1 MNLIKTSKDRFL
13 AIDANAIVHRA
24 FHAYPGNLQTDDG
37 VQVNAVY
44 GFTVM
49 LLSALKS
56 FDPKY
61 VLCAFDTSK
70 PTFRHEEYIDYKATR
85 KPVDQSLIDQ
95 FPLVEEVLKA
105 FNIPI
110 IKKEGFEADDILGT
124 IAKMVDSGKWKDQNL
139 ELYILSGD
147 RDLFQLVRGDVKV
160 CLPSGNFSNLIEYDR
175 ENVFKTLGVYPEQ
188 VVDYKAIVGDASDNI
203 PGVKGVGDKTV
214 VELLKEYGDFET
226 IYKNLPKL
234 TPRLQVLLGEGIE
247 QAELSRKL
255 AKIDQDMDLEI
266 FLESCLMQ
274 DFDRKNV
281 LDLFR
286 RFKFKSLVA
295 RLDDIFGK
303 DSSGYSTQLNIFNG
317 SVGNVEWASEE
328 EIESLSKNAS
338 SIVCCFLSKEETT
351 TDKELILTRFVDKM
365 GVKTDRAYENGGYTL
380 RTGCETVFC
389 NFENLVSR
397 KETTIDVDLTK
408 SFDISLFSHI
418 INSEKRDQSLKDL
431 AFDYVGKVFRE
442 KISPL
447 EISTV
452 LDTVEE
458 IKNAQINKANE
469 IELYEYT
476 LESIKK
482 YLLVR
487 SEYLL
492 NVLRKIEMPVAL
504 VLSKM
509 EEKGIKVDIKYLEGL
524 NEELANKLEKTKEEI
539 FASVGHEFNIN
550 SPKQLS
556 DVLYNELGL
565 PSKNGFSTREDILVS
580 LSGAHPCVEK
590 LLEFR
595 ELSKIYGTYT
605 SPMLA
610 MAKDS
615 DDQSIHTDFKQTG
628 TTSGR
633 FSSVNPN
640 MQNLPAQGEWSEK
653 LRKAFVA
660 REGFKLVGMDYA
672 QIELRIMADMSRD
685 NLLIKDFNDGL
696 DIHTATAA
704 RILEKEIEDV
714 TKKERS
720 IGKTV
725 NFAILFGQT
734 PFGLSSLLK
743 IDSKVALEYIQN
755 YFEHYLGVEEYIR
768 TLEREAYKKGYV
780 QTMFGTTRM
789 IGGIRSKN
797 IRMNKA
803 AKREAVNMPIQ
814 GSEADIMKLGMVKLD
829 ELISKEFND
838 DAYILLQVHDELVF
852 EVVKGRV
859 EEFEKKAVDIL
870 KNIVN
875 LEVPL
880 DVHVSHG
887 DNLAELK

>member
-1 MNLIKTSKDRFL
+1 MNLVKTSKDRFL

-49 LLSALKS
+49 LLSALKT

-70 PTFRHEEYIDYKATR
+70 PTFRHEEYLDYKATR
-85 KPVDQSLIDQ
+85 KPTDQSLIDQ

-124 IAKMVDSGKWKDQNL
+124 ISKMVDSGKWKDQNL

-160 CLPSGNFSNLIEYDR
+160 CLPSGNFSNLLEYDR
-175 ENVFKTLGVYPEQ
+175 ENVFKTFGVYPEQ
-188 VVDYKAIVGDASDNI
+188 VVDYKAIVGDVSDNI

-214 VELLKEYGDFET
+214 IGLLGEYGDFDT
-226 IYKNLPKL
+226 IYKNLTKL
-234 TPRLQVLLGEGIE
+234 KPRLQVLLGEGIE

-255 AKIDQDMDLEI
+255 AKIDQDMDVDI
-266 FLESCLMQ
+266 YLESCLMK

-286 RFKFKSLVA
+286 KFKFKSLVA

-303 DSSGYSTQLNIFNG
+303 DSSGYSPQLNIFNG
-317 SVGNVEWASEE
+317 STGSVEWASEKE
-328 EIESLSKNAS
+328 LESLSKNAARV
-338 SIVCCFLSKEETT
+338 VCCFLSKEEST
-351 TDKELILTRFVDKM
+351 TDKPLILTRFVDNM
-365 GVKTDRAYENGGYTL
+365 GVKTDRAYENGSYTL
-380 RTGCETVFC
+380 RTDCETTFC
-389 NFENLVSR
+389 NFENLVSH
-397 KETTIDVDLTK
+397 KGTTIEVDLSK
-408 SFDISLFSHI
+408 SLDISLFSHV

-447 EISTV
+447 EIISV
-452 LDTVEE
+452 LDAVEE
-458 IKNAQINKANE
+458 VKNAQISKANE

-476 LESIKK
+476 LKSIKK
-482 YLLVR
+482 YLQVKA
-487 SEYLL
+487 EYLL

-509 EEKGIKVDIKYLEGL
+509 EERGIKVEIEVLERL
-524 NEELANKLEKTKEEI
+524 NDELFKKIGNIKEEI
-539 FASVGHEFNIN
+539 FASVGHEFNLN

-556 DVLYNELGL
+556 DVLYNELNL

-595 ELSKIYGTYT
+595 ALSKVYGTYT

-615 DDQSIHTDFKQTG
+615 ADQSIHTDFKQTG

-633 FSSVNPN
+633 FSSINPN

-653 LRKAFVA
+653 LRTAFVA
-660 REGFKLVGMDYA
+660 RKGFKLVGMDYS
-672 QIELRIMADMSRD
+672 QIELRIMADMSMD

-696 DIHTATAA
+696 DIHSATAS
-704 RILEKEIEDV
+704 RILGKEIEDI

-743 IDSKVALEYIQN
+743 IDSSVALEYIQN

-768 TLEREAYKKGYV
+768 SLEKEAYRKGYV

-829 ELISKEFND
+829 ELIAKEFNEE
-838 DAYILLQVHDELVF
+838 AHILLQVHDELVF
-852 EVVKGRV
+852 EVVEGRV
-859 EEFEKKAVDIL
+859 DEFEKKALDIL
-870 KNIVN
+870 KNIVS

>member
-1 MNLIKTSKDRFL
+1 MNLVKTSKDRFL

-49 LLSALKS
+49 LLSALKT

-61 VLCAFDTSK
+61 VLCAFDTAK
-70 PTFRHEEYIDYKATR
+70 PTFRHEEYLDYKATR
-85 KPVDQSLIDQ
+85 KPTDQSLIDQ

-110 IKKEGFEADDILGT
+110 IKKDGFEADDILGT
-124 IAKMVDSGKWKDQNL
+124 ISKMVDSGKWKDQNL

-160 CLPSGNFSNLIEYDR
+160 CLPSGNFSNLLEYDR
-175 ENVFKTLGVYPEQ
+175 ENIFKTFGVYPEQ

-203 PGVKGVGDKTV
+203 PGVKGVGAKTAI
-214 VELLKEYGDFET
+214 ELLGEYGDFET

-234 TPRLQVLLGEGIE
+234 KPKLQVLLGEGIE

-255 AKIDQDMDLEI
+255 AKIDQDISLDI
-266 FLESCLMQ
+266 YLESCLEK

-281 LDLFR
+281 LELFR

-303 DSSGYSTQLNIFNG
+303 DFSSHSPQLNIFNG
-317 SVGNVEWASEE
+317 NFGSVKWASEE
-328 EIESLSKNAS
+328 EVESLAKDSARV
-338 SIVCCFLSKEETT
+338 VCCFLSKEESTT
-351 TDKELILTRFVDKM
+351 ERPLIFARFVDKT
-365 GVKTDRAYENGGYTL
+365 GTKTDRAYENGSYTL
-380 RTGCETVFC
+380 SVDCETTFC
-389 NFENLVSR
+389 NFENLVSHNGVA
-397 KETTIDVDLTK
+397 IDVDLSQ

-418 INSEKRDQSLKDL
+418 VNSEKRDQNLKDL
-431 AFDYVGKVFRE
+431 AFDYIGKVFME

-447 EISTV
+447 EMTSV
-452 LDTVEE
+452 LDAVEE
-458 IKNAQINKANE
+458 IKNSQINKANE

-476 LESIKK
+476 LESIKR
-482 YLLVR
+482 YLSVR
-487 SEYLL
+487 SEYLV
-492 NVLRKIEMPVAL
+492 NVLRKIEMPISL
-504 VLSKM
+504 VLAKM
-509 EEKGIKVDIKYLEGL
+509 EGRGIKVDIKVLEGL
-524 NEELANKLEKTKEEI
+524 NEELAKKIEKTKEDI
-539 FASVGHEFNIN
+539 FATVGHEFNIN

-556 DVLYNELGL
+556 DVLFNELNL
-565 PSKNGFSTREDILVS
+565 PSKNGLSTREEVLLS

-590 LLEFR
+590 ILEFR

-615 DDQSIHTDFKQTG
+615 EDESIHTDFKQTG

-633 FSSVNPN
+633 FSSINPN
-640 MQNLPAQGEWSEK
+640 MQNIPAQGEWSEK
-653 LRKAFVA
+653 LRKAFVP
-660 REGFKLVGMDYA
+660 REGFKLVGMDYS
-672 QIELRIMADMSRD
+672 QIELRIMADMSKD
-685 NLLIKDFNDGL
+685 NLLIKDFNDDL
-696 DIHTATAA
+696 DIHKATAA

-768 TLEREAYKKGYV
+768 SLEKEAYKKGYV

-797 IRMNKA
+797 IRINKA

-829 ELISKEFND
+829 ELITKEFSN

-852 EVVKGRV
+852 EVAKDRV
-859 EEFEKKAVDIL
+859 EEFEKKASDIL

-880 DVHVSHG
+880 DVHVSNG
-887 DNLAELK
+887 NNLAELK

>member
-1 MNLIKTSKDRFL
+1 MNLVKTSKDRFL

-24 FHAYPGNLQTDDG
+24 FHAYPGNLQTDEG

-49 LLSALKS
+49 LLSALKT

-61 VLCAFDTSK
+61 VLCAFDTAK
-70 PTFRHEEYIDYKATR
+70 PTFRHEEYLDYKATR
-85 KPVDQSLIDQ
+85 KPTDQSLIDQ

-124 IAKMVDSGKWKDQNL
+124 ISKMVDSGKWKDQDL

-160 CLPSGNFSNLIEYDR
+160 CLPSGNFSNLLEYDR
-175 ENVFKTLGVYPEQ
+175 ENVFKTFGVYPEQ

-203 PGVKGVGDKTV
+203 PGVKGVGAKTAI
-214 VELLKEYGDFET
+214 ELLGEYGDFDT

-234 TPRLQVLLGEGIE
+234 KPRLQVLLGEGIE

-255 AKIDQDMDLEI
+255 AKIDQDISLDI
-266 FLESCLMQ
+266 YLESCLER

-281 LDLFR
+281 LELFR
-286 RFKFKSLVA
+286 KFKFKSLVA

-303 DSSGYSTQLNIFNG
+303 DSSGYSPQLNIFNG
-317 SVGNVEWASEE
+317 NSGSVEWGSEG
-328 EIESLSKNAS
+328 EIENLAKDAS
-338 SIVCCFLSKEETT
+338 RIVCCFLSKEGST
-351 TDKELILTRFVDKM
+351 TDKSLIFTRFVDKA
-365 GVKTDRAYENGGYTL
+365 GIKTDRAYEDESYTL
-380 RTGCETVFC
+380 RADCETTFC
-389 NFENLVSR
+389 NFESLVSHNG
-397 KETTIDVDLTK
+397 TTVDINLSK

-418 INSEKRDQSLKDL
+418 INSEKRDQNLKDL
-431 AFDYVGKVFRE
+431 SFDYIGKVFME

-447 EISTV
+447 EMTSV
-452 LDTVEE
+452 LDAVEE

-476 LESIKK
+476 LESIKR
-482 YLLVR
+482 YLSVR
-487 SEYLL
+487 SEYLI
-492 NVLRKIEMPVAL
+492 NVLRKIEMPISL
-504 VLSKM
+504 VLAKM
-509 EEKGIKVDIKYLEGL
+509 EQRGIKVDVKVLEEL
-524 NEELANKLEKTKEEI
+524 NEELAKKIEKTKEEI
-539 FASVGHEFNIN
+539 FATVGHEFNIN

-556 DVLYNELGL
+556 DVLFNELNL
-565 PSKNGFSTREDILVS
+565 PSKNGLSTREDILLS
-580 LSGAHPCVEK
+580 LSEAHPCIERI
-590 LLEFR
+590 LEFR

-605 SPMLA
+605 SPMLS

-615 DDQSIHTDFKQTG
+615 EDESIHTDFKQTG

-640 MQNLPAQGEWSEK
+640 MQNIPAQGEWSEK
-653 LRKAFVA
+653 LRKAFVP
-660 REGFKLVGMDYA
+660 RKNFKFVGMDYS
-672 QIELRIMADMSRD
+672 QIELRIMADMSKD
-685 NLLIKDFNDGL
+685 NLLIKDFNDDL
-696 DIHTATAA
+696 DIHKATAA
-704 RILEKEIEDV
+704 RILEKEIEEV
-714 TKKERS
+714 TKRERS

-768 TLEREAYKKGYV
+768 SLEKEAYKKGYV

-829 ELISKEFND
+829 ELITEEFGG

-852 EVVKGRV
+852 EVAKDRV
-859 EEFEKKAVDIL
+859 EEFEKKASDIL
-870 KNIVN
+870 KNIVS

-880 DVHVSHG
+880 DVHVSNG

>member
-1 MNLIKTSKDRFL
+1 
-13 AIDANAIVHRA
+13 
-24 FHAYPGNLQTDDG
+24 
-37 VQVNAVY
+37 
-44 GFTVM
+44 
-49 LLSALKS
+49 
-56 FDPKY
+56 
-61 VLCAFDTSK
+61 
-70 PTFRHEEYIDYKATR
+70 
-85 KPVDQSLIDQ
+85 
-95 FPLVEEVLKA
+95 
-105 FNIPI
+105 
-110 IKKEGFEADDILGT
+110 
-124 IAKMVDSGKWKDQNL
+124 
-139 ELYILSGD
+139 
-147 RDLFQLVRGDVKV
+147 
-160 CLPSGNFSNLIEYDR
+160 
-175 ENVFKTLGVYPEQ
+175 
-188 VVDYKAIVGDASDNI
+188 
-203 PGVKGVGDKTV
+203 
-214 VELLKEYGDFET
+214 
-226 IYKNLPKL
+226 
-234 TPRLQVLLGEGIE
+234 
-247 QAELSRKL
+247 
-255 AKIDQDMDLEI
+255 
-266 FLESCLMQ
+266 
-274 DFDRKNV
+274 
-281 LDLFR
+281 
-286 RFKFKSLVA
+286 
-295 RLDDIFGK
+295 
-303 DSSGYSTQLNIFNG
+303 
-317 SVGNVEWASEE
+317 
-328 EIESLSKNAS
+328 
-338 SIVCCFLSKEETT
+338 
-351 TDKELILTRFVDKM
+351 
-365 GVKTDRAYENGGYTL
+365 
-380 RTGCETVFC
+380 
-389 NFENLVSR
+389 
-397 KETTIDVDLTK
+397 
-408 SFDISLFSHI
+408 
-418 INSEKRDQSLKDL
+418 
-431 AFDYVGKVFRE
+431 
-442 KISPL
+442 
-447 EISTV
+447 
-452 LDTVEE
+452 
-458 IKNAQINKANE
+458 
-469 IELYEYT
+469 
-476 LESIKK
+476 
-482 YLLVR
+482 
-487 SEYLL
+487 
-492 NVLRKIEMPVAL
+492 
-504 VLSKM
+504 
-509 EEKGIKVDIKYLEGL
+509 
-524 NEELANKLEKTKEEI
+524 
-539 FASVGHEFNIN
+539 
-550 SPKQLS
+550 
-556 DVLYNELGL
+556 
-565 PSKNGFSTREDILVS
+565 
-580 LSGAHPCVEK
+580 
-590 LLEFR
+590 
-595 ELSKIYGTYT
+595 
-605 SPMLA
+605 MLA

>member
-1 MNLIKTSKDRFL
+1 MNLVKTSKDRFL

-49 LLSALKS
+49 LLSALKT

-85 KPVDQSLIDQ
+85 KPTDQSLIDQ

-124 IAKMVDSGKWKDQNL
+124 ISKMVDSGKWEDQNL

-160 CLPSGNFSNLIEYDR
+160 CLPSGNFSNLLEYDR
-175 ENVFKTLGVYPEQ
+175 ENVFKTFGVYPEQ

-214 VELLKEYGDFET
+214 VELLKEYGDFDT

-234 TPRLQVLLGEGIE
+234 KPRLQVLLGEGIE

-255 AKIDQDMDLEI
+255 AKIDQDMSLEI

-303 DSSGYSTQLNIFNG
+303 DSSGYSPQLNIFNG
-317 SVGNVEWASEE
+317 NTGNVEWASAD
-328 EIESLSKNAS
+328 EIENLSKSAS
-338 SIVCCFLSKEETT
+338 GIVCCFLSKEEST
-351 TDKELILTRFVDKM
+351 TDKELILTRFVDKN

-380 RTGCETVFC
+380 RADCETTFC

-397 KETTIDVDLTK
+397 KDTVINMDLAK
-408 SFDISLFSHI
+408 SFDISLFSHV
-418 INSEKRDQSLKDL
+418 INSEKRDQNLKDL

-487 SEYLL
+487 SEYLV
-492 NVLRKIEMPVAL
+492 NVLRKVEMPVAL

-509 EEKGIKVDIKYLEGL
+509 EEKGIRVDIKYLEEL
-524 NEELANKLEKTKEEI
+524 NEELAGKLEKIKEEI

-556 DVLYNELGL
+556 DVLYNELNL
-565 PSKNGFSTREDILVS
+565 PSKGGLSTREDILVS

-595 ELSKIYGTYT
+595 ALNKIYGTYT

-615 DDQSIHTDFKQTG
+615 ADQSIHTDFKQTG

-633 FSSVNPN
+633 FSSINPN

-660 REGFKLVGMDYA
+660 REGFKLVGMDYS

-768 TLEREAYKKGYV
+768 TLEKEAYRKGYV

-829 ELISKEFND
+829 ELIAKGFNN
-838 DAYILLQVHDELVF
+838 DAHILLQVHDELVF
-852 EVVKGRV
+852 EVARDRV
-859 EEFEKKAVDIL
+859 EEFEEKALDIL
-870 KNIVN
+870 KNIVS

-880 DVHVSHG
+880 DVHVSNG

>member
-1 MNLIKTSKDRFL
+1 MDLVKTSRDRFL

-37 VQVNAVY
+37 IQVNAVY

-49 LLSALKS
+49 LLSALKT

-85 KPVDQSLIDQ
+85 KPTDQSLIDQ

-124 IAKMVDSGKWKDQNL
+124 ISKMVDSGKWEDQNL

-147 RDLFQLVRGDVKV
+147 RDLFQLVRGNVKV
-160 CLPSGNFSNLIEYDR
+160 CLPSGNFSNLLEYDR
-175 ENVFKTLGVYPEQ
+175 ENVFKTFGVYPEQ

-214 VELLKEYGDFET
+214 IELLKEYGDFET

-234 TPRLQVLLGEGIE
+234 KPRIQVLLGEGIE

-255 AKIDQDMDLEI
+255 AKIDQDMGLEI

-274 DFDRKNV
+274 DFDRGNV

-303 DSSGYSTQLNIFNG
+303 DSSGYSPQLNIFNG
-317 SVGNVEWASEE
+317 NTGSVEWASGD
-328 EIESLSKNAS
+328 EIESLSRSAS
-338 SIVCCFLSKEETT
+338 SLVCCFLSKEESTT
-351 TDKELILTRFVDKM
+351 EKDLILTRFVDKM
-365 GVKTDRAYENGGYTL
+365 GVKTDRAHENGSYTL
-380 RTGCETVFC
+380 RIDCETSFC

-397 KETTIDVDLTK
+397 KGTVIKADLSK
-408 SFDISLFSHI
+408 SFDISLFSHV
-418 INSEKRDQSLKDL
+418 INSEKRDQNFKDL

-482 YLLVR
+482 YLLVN
-487 SEYLL
+487 SEYLV

-509 EEKGIKVDIKYLEGL
+509 EEKGIMVDIKYLEEL
-524 NEELANKLEKTKEEI
+524 NEELAGKLEKIKEEI

-556 DVLYNELGL
+556 DVLYNELNL
-565 PSKNGFSTREDILVS
+565 PSKKGFSTREDILVS

-595 ELSKIYGTYT
+595 ELSKVYGTYT
-605 SPMLA
+605 SPMLV

-615 DDQSIHTDFKQTG
+615 KDESIHTDFKQTG
-628 TTSGR
+628 TSSGR
-633 FSSVNPN
+633 FSSINPN

-660 REGFKLVGMDYA
+660 RDGFQLIGMDYS

-714 TKKERS
+714 TKQERS

-789 IGGIRSKN
+789 IGGIRSRN

-814 GSEADIMKLGMVKLD
+814 GSEADIMKLGMVKLND
-829 ELISKEFND
+829 LIEREFNN
-838 DAYILLQVHDELVF
+838 DAHILLQVHDELVF
-852 EVVKGRV
+852 EVEKGRV
-859 EEFEKKAVDIL
+859 EEFEKKALDIL
-870 KNIVN
+870 KNIVS

-880 DVHVSHG
+880 EVHVSNG
-887 DNLAELK
+887 SNLAELK